1 MTLSFAAGQTAGLAS
16 PGLRGRYSV
25 DEGLARL
32 LVGSGLYAQR
42 QGNGGYVLVSVA
54 PGDALELGATSIT
67 GNALG
72 ARTEGAGSYT
82 SGSSNSATRL
92 NLSIRETP
100 QSISVV
106 TRQRMDDEQLT
117 SIETLLDRT
126 PGISVQNIGTS
137 RYGISSRGY
146 SIDTIQ
152 LDGVLTALDLVSQN
166 IPQTQAD
173 LVIYDRVEVLRG
185 AAGLLTGAGD
195 PSGTINLVRK
205 KPTQAFQGYV
215 GFSLGSRDRYRS
227 EVDVSGPL
235 GAATGLRGRFVG
247 AHEQGGTHIDHYEQ
261 RKSVLYGVLEA
272 DLAET
277 TLLTFGLDYQTSDP
291 RGQSTSGLPL
301 FHDTGAQTR
310 FDPSDNAAARWNR
323 NEIEAYNAFASL
335 ERKLARDW
343 SLKLSANHLYGT
355 REFSGAHASW
365 GFPDQVTGS
374 GVRLYGGLGEATQRQ
389 NGFDV
394 NTQGPFELWGR
405 RHELVL
411 GFNWSEFENFHEP
424 MRGAGIEGRYIDI
437 YQWDNNTAGP
447 TITGEKLMDY
457 DGWQKQHGTYAAL
470 RLKPRD
476 DLAIILGVR
485 ASGYQYRLSQIYTS
499 PVLAANNRI
508 TEMKESGVV
517 TPYAGVVYD
526 IDDVHSMYFSYTSI
540 FKPQSQRDRTGAV
553 LDPREGDNYEAGL
566 KSEFFGGR
574 LNSAVALYQINQD
587 NLAEA
592 DAGQTVPGTSPV
604 QAAYRAVN
612 GAKTRGVDV
621 ELSGELQAGWQI
633 GASYNY
639 SSTEDADGKRI
650 RPTFPRQMVKLW
662 TSYRLP
668 GGWNR
673 LTLGGGVNWQSGI
686 HYTATTWQ
694 LPGIVLRGEQKAY
707 AVANLMARYDINEQL
722 SATFNLNNL
731 FDKEYLQGLDTTFHT
746 GIYAPTR
753 NIMANLKYS
762 F

>member
-1 MTLSFAAGQTAGLAS
+1 MILSFAAGQTAGLAS

-247 AHEQGGTHIDHYEQ
+247 AHEQGGT
-261 RKSVLYGVLEA
+261 
-272 DLAET
+272 
-277 TLLTFGLDYQTSDP
+277 
-291 RGQSTSGLPL
+291 QSTTTS
-301 FHDTGAQTR
+301 
-310 FDPSDNAAARWNR
+310 SAR
-323 NEIEAYNAFASL
+323 
-335 ERKLARDW
+335 
-343 SLKLSANHLYGT
+343 
-355 REFSGAHASW
+355 
-365 GFPDQVTGS
+365 VC
-374 GVRLYGGLGEATQRQ
+374 
-389 NGFDV
+389 
-394 NTQGPFELWGR
+394 
-405 RHELVL
+405 
-411 GFNWSEFENFHEP
+411 
-424 MRGAGIEGRYIDI
+424 
-437 YQWDNNTAGP
+437 
-447 TITGEKLMDY
+447 
-457 DGWQKQHGTYAAL
+457 
-470 RLKPRD
+470 
-476 DLAIILGVR
+476 
-485 ASGYQYRLSQIYTS
+485 
-499 PVLAANNRI
+499 
-508 TEMKESGVV
+508 
-517 TPYAGVVYD
+517 
-526 IDDVHSMYFSYTSI
+526 SM
-540 FKPQSQRDRTGAV
+540 V
-553 LDPREGDNYEAGL
+553 C
-566 KSEFFGGR
+566 
-574 LNSAVALYQINQD
+574 
-587 NLAEA
+587 
-592 DAGQTVPGTSPV
+592 
-604 QAAYRAVN
+604 
-612 GAKTRGVDV
+612 
-621 ELSGELQAGWQI
+621 W
-633 GASYNY
+633 
-639 SSTEDADGKRI
+639 
-650 RPTFPRQMVKLW
+650 RPTWRRRPC
-662 TSYRLP
+662 
-668 GGWNR
+668 
-673 LTLGGGVNWQSGI
+673 
-686 HYTATTWQ
+686 
-694 LPGIVLRGEQKAY
+694 
-707 AVANLMARYDINEQL
+707 
-722 SATFNLNNL
+722 
-731 FDKEYLQGLDTTFHT
+731 
-746 GIYAPTR
+746 
-753 NIMANLKYS
+753 
-762 F
+762 